1 MGPDPATSLAQ
12 GWGGV
17 VWAFPEEQA
26 KRPCF
31 VLCPHFPGPTI
42 IEDDYST
49 RPELETAIHLL
60 DHILETYPVDRNR
73 VYHTGQSMGAMAGF
87 QWAARYPDTFA
98 ALLLLS
104 GTGDPEKIGSLRN
117 KPIWLLGSEAD
128 GRGAAILSRTADVL
142 EGADSHVGRYRWD
155 GRLDHNELNRRIR
168 DAAEDDSG
176 MRFTLFDADS
186 VVPVGMPAD
195 GGGNHRGVWVLCYQ
209 LEALREWLFGQK
221 KNPPTRSL
229 KEKPLEITDTHK

>member
-1 MGPDPATSLAQ
+1 MIL
-12 GWGGV
+12 
-17 VWAFPEEQA
+17 
-26 KRPCF
+26 KC
-31 VLCPHFPGPTI
+31 
-42 IEDDYST
+42 EDVS
-49 RPELETAIHLL
+49 I
-60 DHILETYPVDRNR
+60 
-73 VYHTGQSMGAMAGF
+73 
-87 QWAARYPDTFA
+87 RYI
-98 ALLLLS
+98 
-104 GTGDPEKIGSLRN
+104 TGDFKDIGLKEWTMRHLTHNYQVTEFWADRHVTFEIDKGDMLGIIGSN
-117 KPIWLLGSEAD
+117 GAGKSTLLKAVSGIMEPTEGYIQAD